1 MVTSYPL
8 FKKIIISVKFSK
20 QNDFFNLNELC
31 IENYLYIYNIKLIEE
46 KNLLIKKN
54 ILLTQPN
61 IFFRTK
67 TIFQN
72 SVPKHNFFFFF
83 FLKTP
88 KTILKNHF

>member
-46 KNLLIKKN
+46 NTLLIIKKN
-54 ILLTQPN
+54 PLLTQPN

-67 TIFQN
+67 PIFHN
-72 SVPKHNFFFFF
+72 SVPKHNFFFF